1 MSTPWYAQWFNTTY
15 YHDLYQNRD
24 DREALRFIE
33 ELCTKLKVKNGES
46 ALDLACGRGRH
57 AKVLSEQG
65 LKTLGVDLS
74 QESIE
79 FARQYEHKH
88 LHFEVGNMLEELP
101 FGPFDWVMN
110 LFTSFGYFEND
121 NLHELALKNMAKTLK
136 PKGKL
141 VMDFMNSGKIKENL
155 IPENIVQTEMATYG
169 ITRKLEKGYIVK
181 NIQVN
186 HGNSILNFEER
197 VRAFSADD
205 FKKMLDKARLEVV
218 EIAGDYDLSP
228 YSKKNSNRMI
238 IIAQKETS

>member
-79 FARQYEHKH
+79 FARRYKHKH

-169 ITRKLEKGYIVK
+169 ITRKLEKRIYCK
-181 NIQVN
+181 KYSSQ
-186 HGNSILNFEER
+186 SRQFNFK
-197 VRAFSADD
+197 F
-205 FKKMLDKARLEVV
+205 
-218 EIAGDYDLSP
+218 
-228 YSKKNSNRMI
+228 
-238 IIAQKETS
+238 

>member
-79 FARQYEHKH
+79 FARRYEHKH

-101 FGPFDWVMN
+101 
-110 LFTSFGYFEND
+110 
-121 NLHELALKNMAKTLK
+121 LAL
-136 PKGKL
+136 
-141 VMDFMNSGKIKENL
+141 L
-155 IPENIVQTEMATYG
+155 IG
-169 ITRKLEKGYIVK
+169 
-181 NIQVN
+181 
-186 HGNSILNFEER
+186 
-197 VRAFSADD
+197 
-205 FKKMLDKARLEVV
+205 
-218 EIAGDYDLSP
+218 
-228 YSKKNSNRMI
+228 
-238 IIAQKETS
+238 